1 MVLLGFRWFDWVS
14 DGAYWVLLNFTRIT
28 GIYWVLD
35 GTEFHWAALGFRWFY
50 WFLDGHYWVLGG
62 FTGFRVVLLGF
73 GWFFLVFMWFY
84 SVLDGFIGFL
94 GDPYWV

>member
-1 MVLLGFRWFDWVS
+1 M
-14 DGAYWVLLNFTRIT
+14 
-28 GIYWVLD
+28 
-35 GTEFHWAALGFRWFY
+35 AALGFRWFY
-50 WFLDGHYWVLGG
+50 WVLDGPYWVLGG

-94 GDPYWV
+94 DDPYWV